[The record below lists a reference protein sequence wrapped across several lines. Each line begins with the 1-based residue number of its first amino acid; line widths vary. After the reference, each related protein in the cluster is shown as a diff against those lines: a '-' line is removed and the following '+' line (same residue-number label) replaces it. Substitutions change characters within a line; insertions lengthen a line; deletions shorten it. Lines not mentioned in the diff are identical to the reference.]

1 MDIEEDIKK
10 ISKRFQNGTETIEDI
25 LDYCKNYEITFENGT
40 KMKLVDKKYLDKLVK
55 EYKKL
60 LAEREEDK
68 KKIANLKEID
78 EANRKVIAE
87 QCDYLQNRSIP
98 KQKVKEELEK
108 AEKENEP
115 YEQHNKESRMFWI
128 NQGKIRLAKKLL
140 EDK

>member
-1 MDIEEDIKK
+1 MDIEEDIKILNEYINIDRK
-10 ISKRFQNGTETIEDI
+10 MRNNNQESDYDKFCERQCIAIE
-25 LDYCKNYEITFENGT
+25 N
-40 KMKLVDKKYLDKLVK
+40 
-55 EYKKL
+55 L

-115 YEQHNKESRMFWI
+115 YEQHNKESRMYWI
-128 NQGKIRLAKKLL
+128 NEGKMSLAKKLL